1 MSGALTALGT
11 ALGAASLLFSSNR
24 SIVGAGNGLDMNGNA
39 VASISVIPNLAIA
52 ERHRDAM
59 GVTSQPVERGAAIT
73 DHAFRLPAE
82 LELEYGWSNSSVQ
95 AIGSDFVDSTSLGSS
110 LNNFGEGYVR
120 QVYQTILALQQ
131 SRQLCTIVT
140 GKRRY
145 TNMLIAEAST
155 ETTADTAYSMFV
167 RFRCIEI
174 IIAQTRQTTVIV
186 QENQA
191 VPASTA
197 PVVPMGT
204 KALQQVPQTSSMA
217 NLRSLVG
224 L

>member
-1 MSGALTALGT
+1 MSQALTALGT

-24 SIVGAGNGLDMNGNA
+24 SIVGAGNGLDMNGNT

-59 GVTSQPVERGAAIT
+59 GITSQPVERGAAIT

-95 AIGSDFVDSTSLGSS
+95 AISSDFADSTSLGSA
-110 LNNFGEGYVR
+110 LNNFGEGYV
-120 QVYQTILALQQ
+120 QQIYQTILTLQH

-145 TNMLIAEAST
+145 KNMLIAEVST

-167 RFRCIEI
+167 RFRCVEI
-174 IIAQTRQTTVIV
+174 ILTQTRQTTAIV
-186 QENQA
+186 QANQA

-197 PVVPMGT
+197 PVQPMGT
-204 KALQQVPQTSSMA
+204 KALQQVPQTSALAEMA
-217 NLRSLVG
+217 SLVG